1 MHWLF
6 LIIAIV
12 FEVGW
17 AIAMKKSQGLT
28 NIPWTISFGVMY
40 LLSAGFLALATKT
53 LDIGLAYA
61 MWAGVGMALIATFGI
76 VFLKEPAS
84 LLRIGSLA
92 LVLIGVV
99 GLKISAAGSPPP
111 KPTVETTNEQ

>member
-1 MHWLF
+1 MHWLY
-6 LIIAIV
+6 LIIAII

-17 AIAMKKSQGLT
+17 AIAMKKSDGLSKL
-28 NIPWTISFGVMY
+28 PWTLSFAVMY

-61 MWAGVGMALIATFGI
+61 LWAGVGMALIATFGI
-76 VFLKEPAS
+76 VFLKEPATA
-84 LLRIGSLA
+84 LRIGSLA

-99 GLKISAAGSPPP
+99 GLKVSAGGTAPEKSVPAA
-111 KPTVETTNEQ
+111 TN

>member
-1 MHWLF
+1 MHWIY

-17 AIAMKKSQGLT
+17 AIAMKKSDGLSKL
-28 NIPWTISFGVMY
+28 PWTISFVVMY

-61 MWAGVGMALIATFGI
+61 LWAGVGMALIATFGI
-76 VFLKEPAS
+76 VFLKEPATA
-84 LLRIGSLA
+84 LRIGSLA
-92 LVLIGVV
+92 LVLMGVV
-99 GLKISAAGSPPP
+99 GLKVSAGAGTSKAEAPIAA
-111 KPTVETTNEQ
+111 N

>member
-1 MHWLF
+1 MHWLY

-17 AIAMKKSQGLT
+17 AIAMKKSDGLT
-28 NIPWTISFGVMY
+28 KLPWTISFAVMY

-61 MWAGVGMALIATFGI
+61 LWAGVGMALIATFGI
-76 VFLKEPAS
+76 VFLKEPATA
-84 LLRIGSLA
+84 LRIGSLA

-99 GLKISAAGSPPP
+99 GLKVSAGATSPQTPISSA
-111 KPTVETTNEQ
+111 TN

>member
-1 MHWLF
+1 MHWLY

-17 AIAMKKSQGLT
+17 AIAMKKSDGLSKL
-28 NIPWTISFGVMY
+28 PWTVAFGLMY
-40 LLSAGFLALATKT
+40 LLSAAFLALATKK

-61 MWAGVGMALIATFGI
+61 MWAGVGMAMIAIFGI
-76 VFLKEPAS
+76 VFLKEPAGA
-84 LLRIGSLA
+84 LRVVSLA

-99 GLKISAAGSPPP
+99 GLKMSAFDGA
-111 KPTVETTNEQ
+111 KPNGTVQAAE